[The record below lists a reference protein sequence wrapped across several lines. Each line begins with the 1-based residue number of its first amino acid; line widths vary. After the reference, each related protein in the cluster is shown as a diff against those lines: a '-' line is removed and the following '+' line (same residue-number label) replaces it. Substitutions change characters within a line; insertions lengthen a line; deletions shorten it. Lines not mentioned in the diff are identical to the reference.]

1 MMATVASCMS
11 GIGVREARCWV
22 THPPGLQQGTLMRTA
37 SRILGSGRL
46 YMDNTVARSARF
58 CASGK
63 KTGRKSPVLAL
74 DGTNRSP
81 SGKANRKMSDDVLN
95 SGPPRG
101 TRDFYP
107 SDMRMRSWLFE
118 HWKVVASQFG
128 FEEYDAPILESEDL
142 YIRKSGEEVS
152 EQLYSF
158 KDKGGRRVA
167 LRPEMTPSLAR
178 MVMARR
184 NGLTLPVKWFSIPQC
199 WRYERTTRGRRREHF
214 QWNMDIWGDEV
225 SV

>member
-11 GIGVREARCWV
+11 GMGVGGARCWV
-22 THPPGLQQGTLMRTA
+22 TRPPVLHQEAFTRTT

-46 YMDNTVARSARF
+46 DMDDINARRARF
-58 CASGK
+58 CTSGE
-63 KTGRKSPVLAL
+63 KTGRKSTVLAQ
-74 DGTNRSP
+74 GGANHSP
-81 SGKANRKMSDDVLN
+81 PGNANRKMSNVLN

-107 SDMRMRSWLFE
+107 SDMRMRSWLFD
-118 HWKVVASQFG
+118 HWKIVASQFG

-152 EQLYSF
+152 QQLYSF

>member
-1 MMATVASCMS
+1 
-11 GIGVREARCWV
+11 
-22 THPPGLQQGTLMRTA
+22 MRTT

-46 YMDNTVARSARF
+46 DVDDINARRGRF
-58 CASGK
+58 CTSGK
-63 KTGRKSPVLAL
+63 KTGRKSTVLAQ
-74 DGTNRSP
+74 GGANRFP
-81 SGKANRKMSDDVLN
+81 SGNTNSKMSNVLN

-107 SDMRMRSWLFE
+107 SDMRMRSWLFD

-152 EQLYSF
+152 QQLYSF

-184 NGLTLPVKWFSIPQC
+184 NGITLPVKWFSIPQC

>member
-1 MMATVASCMS
+1 
-11 GIGVREARCWV
+11 
-22 THPPGLQQGTLMRTA
+22 MRTA
-37 SRILGSGRL
+37 SRVLGSGRL
-46 YMDNTVARSARF
+46 DVDGINAQRGSVCT
-58 CASGK
+58 SGGEM
-63 KTGRKSPVLAL
+63 GRKSTVLVQ
-74 DGTNRSP
+74 DGANRSP
-81 SGKANRKMSDDVLN
+81 PGNVSRKMISVLN
-95 SGPPRG
+95 SGPPRS

-152 EQLYSF
+152 QQLYNF

-178 MVMARR
+178 MVMARQ
-184 NGLTLPVKWFSIPQC
+184 NGLTLPIKWFSIPQC

-225 SV
+225 GV

>member
-1 MMATVASCMS
+1 
-11 GIGVREARCWV
+11 
-22 THPPGLQQGTLMRTA
+22 MRTA
-37 SRILGSGRL
+37 SRVLGSGRL
-46 YMDNTVARSARF
+46 DVDGINAQRGSVCT
-58 CASGK
+58 SGGEM
-63 KTGRKSPVLAL
+63 GRKSTVLVQ
-74 DGTNRSP
+74 DGANGSP
-81 SGKANRKMSDDVLN
+81 SGNISRKMISVLN

-107 SDMRMRSWLFE
+107 SDMRVRSWLFE

-152 EQLYSF
+152 QQLYNF

-178 MVMARR
+178 MVMARQ
-184 NGLTLPVKWFSIPQC
+184 NGLTLPIKWFSIPQC

-225 SV
+225 GV

>member
-1 MMATVASCMS
+1 
-11 GIGVREARCWV
+11 
-22 THPPGLQQGTLMRTA
+22 MRTA
-37 SRILGSGRL
+37 SRVLGSGRL
-46 YMDNTVARSARF
+46 DVDGINAQRGSVCT
-58 CASGK
+58 SGGEM
-63 KTGRKSPVLAL
+63 GRKSTVLVQ
-74 DGTNRSP
+74 DGANRSP
-81 SGKANRKMSDDVLN
+81 SGNVSRKMISVLN

-107 SDMRMRSWLFE
+107 SDMRVRSWLFE

-152 EQLYSF
+152 QQLYNF

-178 MVMARR
+178 MVMARQ
-184 NGLTLPVKWFSIPQC
+184 NGLTLPIKWFSIPQC

-225 SV
+225 GV

>member
-1 MMATVASCMS
+1 MMATFTSCMS
-11 GIGVREARCWV
+11 GIGVRGAICWV
-22 THPPGLQQGTLMRTA
+22 TRPPGLHQGALMRTT
-37 SRILGSGRL
+37 SRILGPGKL
-46 YMDNTVARSARF
+46 DMDNISARRARF
-58 CASGK
+58 CTSAEK
-63 KTGRKSPVLAL
+63 MGRKSPVIAH
-74 DGTNRSP
+74 DGANRSP
-81 SGKANRKMSDDVLN
+81 AGNGIRKIGNVLN

-101 TRDFYP
+101 TRDVYP
-107 SDMRMRSWLFE
+107 SDMRIRSWLFD
-118 HWKVVASQFG
+118 HWKGVASQFG
-128 FEEYDAPILESEDL
+128 FEEYDAPILESEAP
-142 YIRKSGEEVS
+142 YIRKNGEEIS
-152 EQLYSF
+152 QQLYSF

-184 NGLTLPVKWFSIPQC
+184 NGLTLPIKWFSIPQC

>member
-1 MMATVASCMS
+1 
-11 GIGVREARCWV
+11 
-22 THPPGLQQGTLMRTA
+22 MRTA
-37 SRILGSGRL
+37 SRVLGSGRL
-46 YMDNTVARSARF
+46 DVDGINAQRGSVCTSGGEMGRESTVL
-58 CASGK
+58 
-63 KTGRKSPVLAL
+63 VQ
-74 DGTNRSP
+74 DGANRSP
-81 SGKANRKMSDDVLN
+81 SGNVSRKMISVLN

-107 SDMRMRSWLFE
+107 SDMRVRSWLFE

-152 EQLYSF
+152 QQLYNF

-178 MVMARR
+178 MVMARQ
-184 NGLTLPVKWFSIPQC
+184 NGLTLPIKWFSIPQC

-225 SV
+225 GV